1 MKTTPISE
9 KISTNVAAKEQEEQE
24 QKEYNEE
31 ESSSNEAVE
40 TVSHNKNTNGSN
52 FSRKLKRNIA
62 GMSYKWVTV
71 VKKRKEG
78 KRYEKKKKKS
88 SNNLNIM
95 KMINYIVK
103 Q

>member
-9 KISTNVAAKEQEEQE
+9 NISTNVAAKE

-40 TVSHNKNTNGSN
+40 TVS
-52 FSRKLKRNIA
+52 RKLKRNIA
-62 GMSYKWVTV
+62 GMSYKWVKV